1 VSCVDVVNSIYGD
14 FQISN
19 SVSPTLLD
27 FYPVWRLTPVILA
40 MQEAEIRKIATQRQH
55 IQEVDKIPSQ
65 PIKKLGIVVC
75 TCQPCYMGSVNK
87 RMDVQASPRH
97 KSETLFKK

>member
-65 PIKKLGIVVC
+65 PIKKLGIVVH
-75 TCQPCYMGSVNK
+75 TCHPTYTRCVNS
-87 RMDVQASPRH
+87 RIAVQAA
-97 KSETLFKK
+97 